1 MRKTID
7 ENVIVPIPEK
17 AHTCSDHRVYIVTKS
32 IYYSDLKY
40 NMDQRLWIGRA
51 INDREMHPND
61 TYKRNYPDELNKVMH
76 LNLPVYH
83 KRVGVYVTALSIGKC
98 TGLYSDLVKYMGPEN
113 ANLVMDYAV
122 FSIIMQ
128 DNTAKNF
135 EAEMSGRMTFLNT
148 AYSDSWI
155 SEKIRNAITD
165 DQVQA
170 FKNAWVS
177 RFDKEKLKSVWIC
190 VDGSNNDCTA
200 DTPEAEKGKAKSHKN
215 INIISFLYAVTED
228 GTPVTGQVYRGSR
241 VDSKALVYM
250 INLLKG
256 YNIVPRGFILD
267 RGFCDESCMNLLEEN
282 AYQYVIKLKE
292 NTLGFQTLLS
302 EYRDTIKFNWDYALG
317 HGLYGTGKTVKV
329 FVTGKASKHCVLI
342 WDAKNGGIRTDYL
355 VDGLMET
362 ITDAEEAIASG
373 GFPAIPGKFDKYIQV
388 KEENGAAK
396 LVIHQD
402 LIQKDMDEKG
412 FFGLICSEETS
423 AREAN
428 RIYNLRDSSEKQ
440 YAILKSQL
448 GGNTFRM
455 HSMHGITVR
464 EVISFVASVIRNE
477 MLKTCRKSFKPAM
490 DTNKAIRELDLI
502 TMDLNPAGGYEITN
516 QQSKRQK
523 EILRA
528 FGITEQSL
536 KNAAAFEN
544 KRQKKEMFSPIQ
556 TLKSADEPAMEEK
569 TVRVKG
575 RPEGSKA
582 KGKGAKSPDFGTTPK
597 RKPGRPR
604 KNTEKQAEPV
614 NLKRGPGRP
623 KGSKNKPKDPEALL
637 KPKRGRG
644 RPKGSKNK
652 PKS

>member
-1 MRKTID
+1 MRKRID
-7 ENVIVPIPEK
+7 ENVIVPIPEN
-17 AHTCSDHRVYIVTKS
+17 AHKCSDNRVYIVTKS

-40 NMDQRLWIGRA
+40 NMDKRLWIGRA
-51 INDREMHPND
+51 INDKEMHPND
-61 TYKRNYPDELNKVMH
+61 TYKRNYPEELSKVVH
-76 LNLPVYH
+76 LNLPAYH
-83 KRVGVYVTALSIGKC
+83 KRVGMYAAALAIGEQTGVYA
-98 TGLYSDLVKYMGPEN
+98 DLVRYMGPEN

-122 FSIIMQ
+122 FSIITQ
-128 DNTAKNF
+128 DNAAKNF
-135 EAEMSGRMTFLNT
+135 EPEMSGRMTFLNT

-170 FKNAWVS
+170 FKNAWVT
-177 RFDKEKLKSVWIC
+177 RFRKEELKSVWIC

-200 DTPEAEKGKAKSHKN
+200 DIPEAEKGKAKSHKN
-215 INIISFLYAVTED
+215 IDIISFLYAVTED
-228 GTPVTGQVYRGSR
+228 GTPVTSQVYRGSR

-250 INLLKG
+250 INLLAG
-256 YNIVPRGFILD
+256 YHIVPCGFILD
-267 RGFCDESCMNLLEEN
+267 RGFCDESCITLLEGKG
-282 AYQYVIKLKE
+282 YRYVIKLKE
-292 NTLGFQTLLS
+292 NTSGFQTLLT
-302 EYRDTIKFNWDYALG
+302 EYRDTIKFRWKYALG
-317 HGLYGTGKTVKV
+317 HGLYGAGKVVKV
-329 FVTGKASKHCVLI
+329 FRTGNISKYCVLV

-355 VDGLMET
+355 VDGLMEA
-362 ITDAEEAIASG
+362 ITEAEEAIASG
-373 GFPAIPGKFDKYIQV
+373 NIPVIPGKFEKYIQT
-388 KEENGAAK
+388 EEEQGETK
-396 LVIHQD
+396 LVIHED
-402 LIQKDMDEKG
+402 VIQKDMDEKG
-412 FFGLICSEETS
+412 FSGLICSEETP
-423 AREAN
+423 AKEAS

-448 GGNTFRM
+448 GGDTFRV

-464 EVISFVASVIRNE
+464 EAISFVASIIRNE

-490 DTNKAIRELDLI
+490 DTNKMIRELDLI
-502 TMDLNPAGGYEITN
+502 TMDLNPAGEYEITN

-536 KNAAAFEN
+536 KNTAAFEN
-544 KRQKKEMFSPIQ
+544 KRQNKEMFSPIQ
-556 TLKSADEPAMEEK
+556 TLKSVDEPAVKGK

-575 RPEGSKA
+575 IPEGSRA
-582 KGKGAKSPDFGTTPK
+582 RGKGAKSPDFGTTPK

-604 KNTEKQAEPV
+604 KNPEKQAEPV
-614 NLKRGPGRP
+614 KVKRGPGRP